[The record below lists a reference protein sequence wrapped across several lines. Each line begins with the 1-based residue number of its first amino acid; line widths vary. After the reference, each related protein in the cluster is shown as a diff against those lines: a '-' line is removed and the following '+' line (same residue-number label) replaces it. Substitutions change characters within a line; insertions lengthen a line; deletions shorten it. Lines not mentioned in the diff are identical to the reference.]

1 MPDQKI
7 SVKSKLPNAG
17 ISIFARM
24 TALANQHQAINL
36 AQGFPDFL
44 SSEKLINLVH
54 LYMRK
59 GMNQY
64 APMPGVLTLR
74 ERIAEKVE
82 RIYAQAYHPETEIT
96 ITAGATQAIYTSI
109 AATIREG
116 DEVIIF
122 EPAYD
127 SYAPAIRVHGG
138 VPVPVTL
145 NAPDY
150 AINWDRVKK
159 SVNQRTRM
167 IMLNTPHNPTGS
179 VLQASDMKQ
188 LIRIVAGKDII
199 VLSDEVY
206 EHIIFDGIRH
216 ESVLY
221 YPELRERSMIIFSF
235 GKTYHNTGWK
245 LGYVIAPDYL
255 TKEFRSVHQF
265 EVFSVNTPIQ
275 YALADFMQ
283 DSSEYEQVSAF
294 YTGKRNLFNSMLQD
308 SKFELKPAAGTY
320 FQLLDYSAISDKS
333 DQEMADWLTIHH
345 KVASIPLSPFYRNG
359 SDAKMLRFC
368 FAKQDDTLKRAAEI
382 LCKI

>member
-1 MPDQKI
+1 MADHTVSI
-7 SVKSKLPNAG
+7 KSKLPNAG

-36 AQGFPDFL
+36 AQGFPDFP
-44 SSEKLINLVH
+44 SSEKLIDLVH
-54 LYMRK
+54 QYMRK

-64 APMPGVLTLR
+64 APMPGLLSLR
-74 ERIAEKVE
+74 ERIAEKVAN
-82 RIYAQAYHPETEIT
+82 IYGNNYHPENEIT
-96 ITAGATQAIYTSI
+96 ITAGATQALYTSI
-109 AATIREG
+109 ASTIREG

-127 SYAPAIRVHGG
+127 SYAPAIRMHGG

-145 NAPDY
+145 QAPDY
-150 AINWDRVKK
+150 AINWDMVKK

-179 VLQASDMKQ
+179 VLQADDIRQ
-188 LIRIVAGKDII
+188 LIRIVSGKDII

-206 EHIIFDGIRH
+206 EHIIFDGVRH

-221 YPELRERSMIIFSF
+221 YPELRDRSMVIFSF

-245 LGYVIAPDYL
+245 MGYVIAPDYL

-283 DSSEYEQVSAF
+283 DANAYEQVSAF
-294 YTGKRNLFNSMLQD
+294 YRDKRNMFCDMIRG
-308 SKFELKPAAGTY
+308 SKFTCKPASGTY
-320 FQLLDYSAISDKS
+320 FQLLDYSRISNQP
-333 DQEMADWLTIHH
+333 DQEMADWLTTEH

-359 SDAKMLRFC
+359 SDATMLRFC
-368 FAKQDDTLKRAAEI
+368 FAKQDDTLKRAADI

>member
-1 MPDQKI
+1 MPDQKV

-44 SSEKLINLVH
+44 SSEKLIELVNQ
-54 LYMRK
+54 YMHK

-64 APMPGVLTLR
+64 APMPGLLSLR
-74 ERIAEKVE
+74 ERIAEKIQDLYGCVF
-82 RIYAQAYHPETEIT
+82 HPDTEIT

-109 AATIREG
+109 ASTIREG

-145 NAPDY
+145 EAPDY
-150 AINWDRVKK
+150 AINWDMVKK

-167 IMLNTPHNPTGS
+167 IMINTPHNPTGS
-179 VLQASDMKQ
+179 VLQASDIKQ
-188 LIRIVAGKDII
+188 LIRIVNGKDII

-206 EHIIFDGIRH
+206 EHIIFDGHRH

-221 YPELRERSMIIFSF
+221 YQELRDRSMVIFSF

-245 LGYVIAPDYL
+245 MGYVIAPDYL
-255 TKEFRSVHQF
+255 TREFRSVHQF

-283 DSSEYEQVSAF
+283 DKSEYEKVQAF
-294 YTGKRNLFNSMLQD
+294 YTHKRNVFNGMLQG
-308 SKFELKPAAGTY
+308 SKFSLKPAAGTY
-320 FQLLDYSAISDKS
+320 FQLLDYSKIADKN
-333 DQEMADWLTIHH
+333 DQEMADWLTIEH

-359 SDAKMLRFC
+359 SDATMLRFC
-368 FAKQDDTLKRAAEI
+368 FAKQEDTLKRAAEI
-382 LCKI
+382 LCRI